1 MLEWYALKPQVR
13 LRSFKGSPLA
23 YCVFAGLCDYAFD
36 NGGLPD
42 SPQKVSALTDLPID
56 QIKEVWP
63 QFKAYCDP
71 VDNGRL
77 MPRDIIAAE
86 QKAAMT
92 VQKKRD
98 AGRVGGVKS
107 GDVRRGQ
114 PVSIT
119 EQPIPFDTF
128 DQAPQGPIEPN
139 LADLLTKLFPA
150 EQGQRRFLELG
161 NFVIQSNATPEQLE
175 RWAEWFRFRYPNR
188 AATVFTFKETLADML
203 SEPATLP
210 TAARFIINCSFG
222 LDAKEHRRLTKVQYN
237 LAVNQGSL
245 LGEMVQIPDANEWRR
260 LGYLPMKFQQ
270 YFRANVKDNGFPSPE
285 SIVKHW
291 KLFLNWLPANME

>member
-42 SPQKVSALTDLPID
+42 SPQKVSVLTDLPID
-56 QIKEVWP
+56 AIKEVWP
-63 QFKAYCDP
+63 QFKAYCDT

-107 GDVRRGQ
+107 GDARRGQ
-114 PVSIT
+114 PASTSEESV
-119 EQPIPFDTF
+119 PFDGFEQT
-128 DQAPQGPIEPN
+128 PIEPT
-139 LADLLTKLFPA
+139 LADLLAKLFPA

-161 NFVIQSNATPEQLE
+161 NFVMQSNATNAQLE
-175 RWAEWFRFRYPNR
+175 SWADWFRFRYPNR
-188 AATVFTFKETLADML
+188 AATVFTFKETLADMVN
-203 SEPATLP
+203 EPATLP

-222 LDAKEHRRLTKVQYN
+222 LDAKEHRRLTKAQYN
-237 LAVNQGSL
+237 LALNQGSL
-245 LGEMVQIPDANEWRR
+245 LGELVKIPDAEGWRR
-260 LGYLPMKFQQ
+260 CGYLPINFQR

-291 KLFLNWLPANME
+291 QLFLKWLPANME